1 MYLRLK
7 KMGIICG
14 MVLTTHA
21 LSAQEIPARVNDGVS
36 SAAPREARKDAYFN
50 LKLTKEQQKELQ
62 ALNKESRD
70 KVKEITQDSM
80 LAPKERREKMQIVR
94 KELTE
99 RRKTILTEEQYA
111 RYEQNLKEIKE
122 KGAIS
127 PEKKVQ
133 NNFIKNKEKDV
144 NGLSRDT
151 GKKASKNGK
160 GNWNDL
166 QMTGEQRE
174 KMRTAGQDYNSR
186 LQTIRNNISLT
197 SSEKQNQIREAYRAY
212 DMEVRSI
219 LTAEQKSKWDDRQR
233 RARMS
238 MSTRELQND
247 RARRGV
253 NTQ

>member
-7 KMGIICG
+7 KISILGG
-14 MVLTTHA
+14 MVFLAHM
-21 LSAQEIPARVNDGVS
+21 LMAQEIPSRVNDGVS

-70 KVKEITQDSM
+70 KVKALSEDSL
-80 LAPKERREKMQIVR
+80 LAPKERREKTQAIR

-99 RRKTILTEEQYA
+99 KRRAILTEEQYA

-127 PEKKVQ
+127 PERNVQ
-133 NNFIKNKEKDV
+133 NNVGKNKEKDV

-151 GKKASKNGK
+151 EKKTSKQGK

-174 KMRTAGQDYNSR
+174 KMRTAGQDYSSR

-197 SSEKQNQIREAYRAY
+197 SSEKQDQIRDAYRAY

-219 LTAEQKSKWDDRQR
+219 LTAEQKSTWDDQQR

-238 MSTRELQND
+238 MSMRELQND
-247 RARRGV
+247 RARRGL
-253 NTQ
+253 NN